1 MRTIISFGIATIL
14 VLVAVGTW
22 ATTSDSQVHPQRSGA
37 KVDPLELMMNAKD
50 LPIQRWD
57 AI

>member
-22 ATTSDSQVHPQRSGA
+22 ATTSDSQVQPQLSGA

-50 LPIQRWD
+50 LPIQRFD

>member
-22 ATTSDSQVHPQRSGA
+22 ATTTQVQPQLSGA
-37 KVDPLELMMNAKD
+37 KVDPLELMMNVKD
-50 LPIQRWD
+50 LPIQRFD